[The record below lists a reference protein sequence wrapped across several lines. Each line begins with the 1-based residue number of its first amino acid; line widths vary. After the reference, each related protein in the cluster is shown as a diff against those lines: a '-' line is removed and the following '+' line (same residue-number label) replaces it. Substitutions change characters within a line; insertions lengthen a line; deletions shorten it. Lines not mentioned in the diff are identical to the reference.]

1 MRVMSECWLYKA
13 FHCMTPADK
22 LLYVGIS
29 DTPSDRMNQHGRDKW
44 WWHLVDRIEWFK
56 MESREKASSFESSHI
71 ASLKPLFN
79 KHQSTLTSGAVLC
92 GCLELIAYTFEHC
105 PLCHSACRYSKVEW
119 DIRFLC
125 TADIGQE
132 CDAHCFEVRMSC
144 GSLHSHVQWT
154 QLIPIDVLCHCKT
167 KMPESVLDDLWLM
180 AESNG
185 EVSEDIQELRA
196 PTLAELFS
204 SLRDDSVTPQHL
216 LIEAK

>member
-1 MRVMSECWLYKA
+1 VMAECWLYKA
-13 FHCMTPADK
+13 FHCAAPSDK

-29 DTPSDRMNQHGRDKW
+29 DTPSDRMTQHGRDKW

-56 MESREKASSFESSHI
+56 LESRDKAASLESSAI
-71 ASLKPLFN
+71 VSLKPLFN

-105 PLCHSACRYSKVEW
+105 PLCLSACRYSRVAY
-119 DIRFLC
+119 DIRWLS
-125 TADIGQE
+125 TADIGE
-132 CDAHCFEVRMSC
+132 EVDAQCFEVRMSC
-144 GSLHSHVQWT
+144 GSLHPHIQWT

-167 KMPESVLDDLWLM
+167 KMPEPVLDGLWVA

-185 EVSEDIQELRA
+185 EISEDIPELRA
-196 PTLAELFS
+196 PTLAELFCQP
-204 SLRDDSVTPQHL
+204 LDGNEEPQHQ